1 MVTKRLVPVQRGDAG
16 VAGNLLGG
24 KLEHVGVLG
33 KGRADEA
40 VGQLGALEAAVR
52 LSLEQEV
59 LARLLVEA
67 AGDVGAFGQE
77 QGAHLALHES
87 EPDGFQVR

>member
-1 MVTKRLVPVQRGDAG
+1 M
-16 VAGNLLGG
+16 
-24 KLEHVGVLG
+24 
-33 KGRADEA
+33 
-40 VGQLGALEAAVR
+40 R
-52 LSLEQEV
+52 LSLEQED

>member
-1 MVTKRLVPVQRGDAG
+1 MPESPGIFSAEVSNTSASW
-16 VAGNLLGG
+16 A
-24 KLEHVGVLG
+24 
-33 KGRADEA
+33 RAARTEA
-40 VGQLGALEAAVR
+40 VGHLGALEAAVR
-52 LSLEQEV
+52 LHSLEQED